1 MAWKFLFGMSMKNEE
16 SANDAWKIET
26 TTKTIIRTLI
36 RTGEVLT
43 TKEDPSSGMN
53 AWLTISF

>member
-1 MAWKFLFGMSMKNEE
+1 MKNEE
-16 SANDAWKIET
+16 PANDAWKIET